1 MSLTADC
8 LQTWHNLC
16 VNTTREARDG
26 LDEFMNINDPSITDQ
41 HKKMVG
47 LAVKG
52 TQELAAYS
60 ALGVC
65 AWGEDPT
72 EAVWSACEGLP
83 LESELVPHLYPELPE
98 CGLWL
103 FKRGKSPRFSH
114 GLLWHLDKEGL
125 MCQRLDA
132 RSALPGLTFDS
143 YERRY
148 YGEHDLSPAFGR
160 TFGFHAPITWPT
172 RVTLSELPTHQR
184 RLHQRWAG
192 VIGERYQVYNDSPNY
207 LCNYIERFPQF
218 LGETDGHQGLN
229 SAIMLPMF
237 WLAGVQWMKQRVLV
251 RERHTYTPPKNKKRA
266 RRLAKA
272 GTAPRIEVVHLRRA
286 QTSPTQST
294 GTNRP
299 YAVRFVV
306 RGFWRKQWYPSKKA
320 HAPLWIESFI
330 KGPAHAP
337 IKTTTRIYSATR

>member
-1 MSLTADC
+1 MGAVLENAEFHR
-8 LQTWHNLC
+8 Q
-16 VNTTREARDG
+16 VNQYTR
-26 LDEFMNINDPSITDQ
+26 FTDR
-41 HKKMVG
+41 HKKMIR
-47 LAVKG
+47 LALEG
-52 TQELAAYS
+52 THEIATYS

-65 AWGEDPT
+65 AWGEETT

-83 LESELVPHLYPELPE
+83 LESEIVPHLYPELPA

-103 FKRGKSPRFSH
+103 FKRGKSPRFAH
-114 GLLWHLDKEGL
+114 GLLWHLDEEGL

-132 RSALPGLTFDS
+132 RSALPGLEFDS
-143 YERRY
+143 YERNH
-148 YGEHDLSPAFGR
+148 YGEHDLSPTFGR
-160 TFGFHAPITWPT
+160 SFGAHAPVTWPT
-172 RVTLSELPTHQR
+172 RVTLSELPAHQKR
-184 RLHQRWAG
+184 IHQRWLDECDEKDFG
-192 VIGERYQVYNDSPNY
+192 EIIGRTPNY

-218 LGETDGHQGLN
+218 LGETEGHIGLN

-251 RERHTYTPPKNKKRA
+251 RARHTYTPPKNKTRA

-272 GTAPRIEVVHLRRA
+272 GTPPRIEVVHLRRA

-294 GTNRP
+294 GTHRP

-337 IKTTTRIYSATR
+337 LKTTPRIYSATR